1 MEKTITQLKE
11 ELVISQK
18 KMIETLMK
26 VISNKQ
32 EYIDILKSS
41 IKNKDKY
48 IEFLE
53 RSLDIQDNHI
63 AKQNE
68 LIEENEKLQKTLVD
82 DYNRLQSYHILNKT
96 K

>member
-1 MEKTITQLKE
+1 MEKTITQLKDDIMNGQCE
-11 ELVISQK
+11 
-18 KMIETLMK
+18 MIETLMK

-32 EYIDILKSS
+32 EYIEILKQS

-48 IEFLE
+48 IEVLE

-68 LIEENEKLQKTLVD
+68 LIDEMKQSHKTLVD

>member
-1 MEKTITQLKE
+1 MKIEKLKDDLVKTQSEYIQELKN
-11 ELVISQK
+11 
-18 KMIETLMK
+18 MIEL
-26 VISNKQ
+26 
-32 EYIDILKSS
+32 
-41 IKNKDKY
+41 KDKY
-48 IEFLE
+48 IEVLE

-68 LIEENEKLQKTLVD
+68 LMDEMKQLQKILVD

>member
-1 MEKTITQLKE
+1 MKIEKLKDDLVKTQSEYIQELKN
-11 ELVISQK
+11 
-18 KMIETLMK
+18 MIEL
-26 VISNKQ
+26 
-32 EYIDILKSS
+32 
-41 IKNKDKY
+41 KDKY
-48 IEFLE
+48 IEVLE

-68 LIEENEKLQKTLVD
+68 LMDEMKQSIETLVR

>member
-18 KMIETLMK
+18 EMIETLMK

-68 LIEENEKLQKTLVD
+68 LIDEMKQSHKTLVD

>member
-1 MEKTITQLKE
+1 MKIEKLKDDLIKTQSEYIQELKN
-11 ELVISQK
+11 
-18 KMIETLMK
+18 MIEL
-26 VISNKQ
+26 
-32 EYIDILKSS
+32 
-41 IKNKDKY
+41 KDKY
-48 IEFLE
+48 IEVLE

-68 LIEENEKLQKTLVD
+68 LMDEMKQLQKILVD